1 MANDHFVQRAVI
13 KFWSTVLPNGRFDNL
28 VYVYDFTDGSLERRS
43 TKKVFAKQGLNSPE
57 LERRVTQVIDT
68 PLARF
73 AQQDLKHRSGGGP
86 APAMGEAVWRAVGIS
101 SLIQFAR
108 FADGSGLTTDS
119 LEKMLSMNDGQLN
132 SVAKLYYDNHT
143 VGTCSL
149 GALVHILL
157 PETGWYFFPA
167 MTVENRIVWAQAL
180 PLSPMTVLFSLP
192 GKVAMAANEFTLNSM
207 ANFST
212 FTGDAGKKVVV
223 SAAIVATHGQ
233 AEVRKQIP
241 EMRKQAEAIR
251 EKVEQIRWL
260 EAEMYLRMGLE
271 PPVSIPGRLDSPS

>member
-132 SVAKLYYDNHT
+132 SVAKLYYDNT
-143 VGTCSL
+143 PSERAPLGRWCTSSFRRRGGTS
-149 GALVHILL
+149 
-157 PETGWYFFPA
+157 F
-167 MTVENRIVWAQAL
+167 
-180 PLSPMTVLFSLP
+180 
-192 GKVAMAANEFTLNSM
+192 
-207 ANFST
+207 
-212 FTGDAGKKVVV
+212 
-223 SAAIVATHGQ
+223 
-233 AEVRKQIP
+233 
-241 EMRKQAEAIR
+241 
-251 EKVEQIRWL
+251 
-260 EAEMYLRMGLE
+260 LR
-271 PPVSIPGRLDSPS
+271 